1 MLGGR
6 KGAPTMTVIFWMLVF
21 FFFPVILL
29 LAITVCAL
37 IVDVGWVACAVF
49 GVLIDRV
56 QRWRY

>member
-1 MLGGR
+1 
-6 KGAPTMTVIFWMLVF
+6 MTVLFWMLVF